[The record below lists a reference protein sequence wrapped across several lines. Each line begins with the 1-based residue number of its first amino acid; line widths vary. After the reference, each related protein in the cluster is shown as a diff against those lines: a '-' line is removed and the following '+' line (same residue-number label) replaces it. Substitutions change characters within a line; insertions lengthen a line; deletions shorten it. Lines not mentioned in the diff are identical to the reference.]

1 MLRALR
7 AGLVVTVTLVANW
20 SCARLP
26 GRAQAGRP
34 GTIGIAVLPD
44 SISVPAAWGNLVS
57 VTVNP
62 AFTNVELLWFQ
73 DGQGTIHK
81 VVFDVDAQR
90 LNHTATLIPRR

>member
-1 MLRALR
+1 MPRAVGARL
-7 AGLVVTVTLVANW
+7 LVPVILLATW
-20 SCARLP
+20 SCGRLP

-34 GTIGIAVLPD
+34 GTVAIAVLPD

-73 DGQGTIHK
+73 DAQGTIRK
-81 VVFDVDAQR
+81 VVFDVYAQR
-90 LNHTATLIPRR
+90 LHQAATLIPRR

>member
-1 MLRALR
+1 MLGALR
-7 AGLVVTVTLVANW
+7 ARVLVTVILMATW

-34 GTIGIAVLPD
+34 GTVAIAVLPD

-73 DGQGTIHK
+73 DAQGTIHK

-90 LNHTATLIPRR
+90 LHHTATLIPRR